1 MPTSGMNNPFPRPI
15 MLRHHAAF
23 TLVELLVALVMVVIL
38 GAASYYGFRGGSDNL
53 GSLRHELQQI
63 LAEARQIS
71 YRDTQQIIITLEP
84 NNKRLLWDTTIK
96 PLPQSLR
103 YRAKTL
109 LQSDFREE
117 KIEIRILPVGYIE
130 PFWLEAINEKG
141 ERVVYTLVPL
151 TAEVYVDE
159 VLSERP

>member
-1 MPTSGMNNPFPRPI
+1 MPIFGMNNLPLPI
-15 MLRHHAAF
+15 LSRHRVGF

-63 LAEARQIS
+63 LSEARQLS
-71 YRDTQQIIITLEP
+71 YRDTQQVIVTLEP
-84 NNKRLLWDTTIK
+84 NQKRLLWDTTIK

-103 YRAKTL
+103 YRARTL
-109 LQSDFREE
+109 LQNDFREE